1 MLISNFNKKII
12 IIFLLYLTILS
23 ENAYAEEYLD
33 KVSDKIKFPPFNVLD
48 NKEKPLILKFN
59 QDLKKKGFVINFW
72 ATWCVPCKEELPDLS
87 LLKSK
92 IKKYNIDVFTIS
104 IDKKD
109 IQDQLKFL
117 SNNGASN
124 LDHFFDK
131 EMKIFKALKLRGI
144 PTTIIVDQNSF
155 IISKHEGILKW
166 GEDEIINKIKSLFY

>member
-1 MLISNFNKKII
+1 MLISNFNKKILLLLFLV
-12 IIFLLYLTILS
+12 IFS
-23 ENAYAEEYLD
+23 GNVSAVEYLD
-33 KVSDKIKFPPFNVLD
+33 VISDKIKFPTLKVLN
-48 NKEKPLILKFN
+48 NKEMPVILKFN
-59 QDLKKKGFVINFW
+59 QDLKKKGYVINFW

-109 IQDQLKFL
+109 IKDQLKFL
-117 SNNGASN
+117 SNNSALN
-124 LDHFFDK
+124 LEHFFDK

-144 PTTIIVDQNSF
+144 PTTIIVDQDSF

-166 GEDEIINKIKSLFY
+166 GEDEIINKIKSLFN